1 MMLLEE
7 LVTRIILSRLFLNE
21 WYVSGKPPKPCEKTR
36 EAVFIRA
43 AVQVSATIALS
54 TDKTSEYLTI

>member
-36 EAVFIRA
+36 EAVFIRDEFYWTL
-43 AVQVSATIALS
+43 V
-54 TDKTSEYLTI
+54 